1 MIRRAPPRL
10 EVFEGVPGRTEGS
23 PVSIWITVSRAVVGV
38 IGAGALVLAGGNLLT
53 GGGSITDPVMPGGV
67 GLGLVAVGAAAWTM
81 SPGIVRAAVVW
92 LGVLGIGVT
101 LAILWV
107 NVGDMQ
113 TRDLL
118 IYVGIPTVLV
128 LLATLGVAVG
138 RARAGALGA

>member
-1 MIRRAPPRL
+1 MS
-10 EVFEGVPGRTEGS
+10 T
-23 PVSIWITVSRAVVGV
+23 WITVSRAVVGV
-38 IGAGALVLAGGNLLT
+38 IGGGALLMAGGNLLT

-67 GLGLVAVGAAAWTM
+67 VLGLVAIGAAAWTTAP
-81 SPGIVRAAVVW
+81 SIFRAAVVW
-92 LGVLGIGVT
+92 LGVLGIGAT

-107 NVGDMQ
+107 SVGDMQ

-128 LLATLGVAVG
+128 LLATLGIAVG